1 MKTTQ
6 LMTFS
11 LSPEVCTALAQIA
24 ARGERSRSWLA
35 NRLLREGV
43 AARLAMELASADEQA
58 PK

>member
-11 LSPEVCTALAQIA
+11 LSPEVCTALAEIA
-24 ARGERSRSWLA
+24 AREERSRSWLA

-43 AARLAMELASADEQA
+43 AARLAMQQKALDEQA
-58 PK
+58 QK